1 MRVTAFLRALAGLLV
16 ACLCTGA
23 FAKTITVQ
31 QGDSLW
37 SLAQRHGTDVA
48 TLRELNALTSDTLRV
63 GQSLLLPGDQAAE
76 APQTVTVG
84 KGDTLYEIALQHGVS
99 VEDLIAFSNLV
110 GTVIHPGQVLQ
121 LAAGDST
128 PDPLLVTLAAG
139 DSLWLLAR
147 RYDTTVD
154 AIATATGLAASA
166 TLKVGTQLTI
176 PGQYAANDVDVGGPA
191 PVEVVVARGD
201 TLWAIAQRYDSNVSA
216 LMSANGLTSQGLQVG
231 QRLRI
236 VPGAEVRA
244 TRAAEPK
251 PIISDAAAVPM
262 VWPAAGAI
270 TSRFGYRQLRV
281 SGSNFHTGLDIDGDT
296 GDPILNAVA
305 GTVTHSGWR
314 GGYGNLV
321 IVTQGNTEY
330 YYAHA
335 SELLVNEGDEVVV
348 GQLLARV
355 GSTGNSTGS
364 HLHFE
369 VRVDGDPVDPLPI
382 LESTAVR

>member
-1 MRVTAFLRALAGLLV
+1 M
-16 ACLCTGA
+16 GA
-23 FAKTITVQ
+23 FAQSITVR

-37 SLAQRHGTDVA
+37 SLAQRHGTDVD
-48 TLRELNALTSDTLRV
+48 TLRQLNALTSDTLRV
-63 GQSLLLPGDQAAE
+63 GQTLQLPGEHPTE

-84 KGDTLYEIALQHGVS
+84 KGDTLYEISLQYGVS
-99 VEDLIAFSNLV
+99 IEALIAYNDLA

-121 LAAGDST
+121 LAAGDSA
-128 PDPLLVTLAAG
+128 PDPLTVTLGAG

-147 RYDTTVD
+147 RYGTTVA
-154 AIATATGLAASA
+154 AIAAANNISASA
-166 TLKVGTQLTI
+166 TLQVGASLTI
-176 PGQYAANDVDVGGPA
+176 PGQYAGNDVDVGGPA

-216 LMSANGLTSQGLQVG
+216 LMSANGLTSQDLHVG

-236 VPGAEVRA
+236 VSGAEVRA
-244 TRAAEPK
+244 TRAAEPR
-251 PIISDAAAVPM
+251 PIISS
-262 VWPAAGAI
+262 AAGAPMIWPAEGSI

-305 GTVTHSGWR
+305 GVVTHAGWR

-321 IVTQGNTEY
+321 VVSNGNTEY
-330 YYAHA
+330 FYAHA
-335 SELLVNEGDEVVV
+335 SEVLVSEGQEVVV
-348 GQLLARV
+348 GQLIARV

-382 LESTAVR
+382 LESTAIR